1 MRSPVI
7 LRLGGAVLITG
18 LIGSACSDDCPNCPG
33 SPATVVVSPDTS
45 SVLLDRELQ
54 LVALVY
60 DKNGNLLSGHP
71 PTWSSSDDNLA
82 TVDADGKVSGVAV
95 GTATI
100 TASAAGLK
108 GEGTVLVL
116 TSSTLSQ
123 QVQPILETSCAQAF
137 CHVTGGRAPLMTSAA
152 ESYASL
158 VTSGKYLV
166 PGDTTTG
173 LLLERLHGV
182 PPVRPM
188 PPGTPFVQLEP
199 GNYDLIALWIQ
210 EGALNN

>member
-1 MRSPVI
+1 MRSFAA
-7 LRLGGAVLITG
+7 LRLVGAVLIAG

-33 SPATVVVSPDTS
+33 SPATVVISPGTS
-45 SVLLDRELQ
+45 SVLLDRDLQ

-60 DKNGNLLSGHP
+60 DKNGNLLSGHTA
-71 PTWSSSDDNLA
+71 TWSSNDDNIA

-100 TASAAGLK
+100 TANIAGQD
-108 GEGTVLVL
+108 GNGTVEVV
-116 TSSTLSQ
+116 TTSTLSA
-123 QVQPILETSCAQAF
+123 QVQPILQSSCALAF
-137 CHVTGGRAPLMTSAA
+137 CHVTPGPPPTMTSAA
-152 ESYASL
+152 VTYASL
-158 VTSGKYLV
+158 VTSGNYLT

-173 LLLERLHGV
+173 LLLQRLHGV
-182 PPVRPM
+182 PTPM
-188 PPGTPFVQLEP
+188 PPDAPLVQLQP

>member
-1 MRSPVI
+1 MRSFAA
-7 LRLGGAVLITG
+7 LRLVGAVLIAG

-33 SPATVVVSPDTS
+33 SPATVVISPGTS

-60 DKNGNLLSGHP
+60 DKNGNLLSGHTA
-71 PTWSSSDDNLA
+71 TWSSNDDNIA
-82 TVDADGKVSGVAV
+82 TVDMDGKVSGVAV

-100 TASAAGLK
+100 TANIAGQD
-108 GEGTVLVL
+108 GNGTVEVV
-116 TSSTLSQ
+116 TTSTLSA
-123 QVQPILETSCAQAF
+123 QVQPILQSSCALAF
-137 CHVTGGRAPLMTSAA
+137 CHITPGPPPTMTSAA
-152 ESYASL
+152 VTYASL
-158 VTSGKYLV
+158 VTSGNYLT

-173 LLLERLHGV
+173 LLLQRLHGV
-182 PPVRPM
+182 PTPM
-188 PPGTPFVQLEP
+188 PPDAPLVQLQP

>member
-1 MRSPVI
+1 MRSFAAP
-7 LRLGGAVLITG
+7 RLVGAVLIAG

-33 SPATVVVSPDTS
+33 SPATVVISPGTS

-60 DKNGNLLSGHP
+60 DKNGNLLSGHTA
-71 PTWSSSDDNLA
+71 TWSSNDDNIA
-82 TVDADGKVSGVAV
+82 TVDMDGKVSGVAV

-100 TASAAGLK
+100 TANIAGQD
-108 GEGTVLVL
+108 GNGTVEVV
-116 TSSTLSQ
+116 TTSTLSA
-123 QVQPILETSCAQAF
+123 QVQPILQSSCALAF
-137 CHVTGGRAPLMTSAA
+137 CHITPGPPPTMTSAA
-152 ESYASL
+152 VTYASL
-158 VTSGKYLV
+158 VTSGNYLT

-173 LLLERLHGV
+173 LLLQRLHGV
-182 PPVRPM
+182 PTPM
-188 PPGTPFVQLEP
+188 PPDAPLVQLQP

>member
-1 MRSPVI
+1 MRSFAA
-7 LRLGGAVLITG
+7 LRLVGAVMIAG

-33 SPATVVVSPDTS
+33 SPATVVISPGTS

-60 DKNGNLLSGHP
+60 DKNGNLLSGHTA
-71 PTWSSSDDNLA
+71 TWSSNDDNVA

-100 TASAAGLK
+100 TANIAGQD
-108 GEGTVLVL
+108 GNGTVEVV
-116 TSSTLSQ
+116 TTSTLSA
-123 QVQPILETSCAQAF
+123 QVQPILQSSCALAF
-137 CHVTGGRAPLMTSAA
+137 CHITPGPPPTMTSAA
-152 ESYASL
+152 VTYASL
-158 VTSGKYLV
+158 VTSGNYLT

-173 LLLERLHGV
+173 LLLQRLHGV
-182 PPVRPM
+182 PTPM
-188 PPGTPFVQLEP
+188 PPDAPLVQLQP

>member
-1 MRSPVI
+1 MRSFAA
-7 LRLGGAVLITG
+7 LRLVGAVMIAG

-33 SPATVVVSPDTS
+33 SPATVVISPGTS

-60 DKNGNLLSGHP
+60 DKNGNLLSGHTA
-71 PTWSSSDDNLA
+71 TWSSNDDNVA

-100 TASAAGLK
+100 TANIAGQD
-108 GEGTVLVL
+108 GNGTVEVV
-116 TSSTLSQ
+116 TTSTLSA
-123 QVQPILETSCAQAF
+123 QVQPILQSSCALAF
-137 CHVTGGRAPLMTSAA
+137 CHVTPGPPPTMTSAA
-152 ESYASL
+152 VTYASL
-158 VTSGKYLV
+158 VTSGNYLV

-173 LLLERLHGV
+173 LLLQRLHGI
-182 PPVRPM
+182 PTPM
-188 PPGTPFVQLEP
+188 PPDAPLVQLQP

>member
-1 MRSPVI
+1 MRSFAA
-7 LRLGGAVLITG
+7 LRLVGAVLIAG

-33 SPATVVVSPDTS
+33 SPATVVISPGTS

-60 DKNGNLLSGHP
+60 DKNGNLLSGHTA
-71 PTWSSSDDNLA
+71 TWSSNDDNIA
-82 TVDADGKVSGVAV
+82 TVDVDGKVSGVAV

-100 TASAAGLK
+100 TANIAGQD
-108 GEGTVLVL
+108 GNGTVEVV
-116 TSSTLSQ
+116 TTSTLSA
-123 QVQPILETSCAQAF
+123 QVQPILQSSCALAF
-137 CHVTGGRAPLMTSAA
+137 CHITPGPPPTMTSAA
-152 ESYASL
+152 VTYASL
-158 VTSGKYLV
+158 VTSGNYLT

-173 LLLERLHGV
+173 LLLQRLHGV
-182 PPVRPM
+182 PTPM
-188 PPGTPFVQLEP
+188 PPDAPLVQLQP

>member
-1 MRSPVI
+1 MRSFAA
-7 LRLGGAVLITG
+7 LRLVGAVMIAG

-33 SPATVVVSPDTS
+33 SPATVVISPGTS

-60 DKNGNLLSGHP
+60 DKNGNLLSGHTA
-71 PTWSSSDDNLA
+71 TWSSNDDNIA
-82 TVDADGKVSGVAV
+82 TVDVDGKVSGVAV

-100 TASAAGLK
+100 TANIAGQD
-108 GEGTVLVL
+108 GNGTVEVV
-116 TSSTLSQ
+116 TTSTLSA
-123 QVQPILETSCAQAF
+123 QVQPILQSSCALAF
-137 CHVTGGRAPLMTSAA
+137 CHITPGPPPTMTSAA
-152 ESYASL
+152 VTYASL
-158 VTSGKYLV
+158 VTSGNYLV

-173 LLLERLHGV
+173 LLLQRLHGI
-182 PPVRPM
+182 PTPM
-188 PPGTPFVQLEP
+188 PPDAPLVQLQP

>member
-1 MRSPVI
+1 MRSFAA
-7 LRLGGAVLITG
+7 LRLVGAVMIAG

-33 SPATVVVSPDTS
+33 SPATVVISPGTS

-60 DKNGNLLSGHP
+60 DKNGNLLSGHTA
-71 PTWSSSDDNLA
+71 TWSSNDDNIA
-82 TVDADGKVSGVAV
+82 TVDVDGKVSGVAV

-100 TASAAGLK
+100 TANIAGQD
-108 GEGTVLVL
+108 GNGTVEVV
-116 TSSTLSQ
+116 TTSTLSA
-123 QVQPILETSCAQAF
+123 QVQPILQSSCALAF
-137 CHVTGGRAPLMTSAA
+137 CHVTPGPPPTMTSAA
-152 ESYASL
+152 VTYASL
-158 VTSGKYLV
+158 VTSGNYLV

-173 LLLERLHGV
+173 LLLQRLHGI
-182 PPVRPM
+182 PTPM
-188 PPGTPFVQLEP
+188 PPDAPLVQLQP

>member
-1 MRSPVI
+1 MRSFAA
-7 LRLGGAVLITG
+7 LRLVGAVLIAG

-33 SPATVVVSPDTS
+33 SPATVVISPGTS

-60 DKNGNLLSGHP
+60 DKNGNLLSGHTA
-71 PTWSSSDDNLA
+71 TWSSNDDNVA

-100 TASAAGLK
+100 TANIAGQD
-108 GEGTVLVL
+108 GNGTVEVV
-116 TSSTLSQ
+116 TTSTLSA
-123 QVQPILETSCAQAF
+123 QVQPILQSSCALAF
-137 CHVTGGRAPLMTSAA
+137 CHVTPGPPPTMTSAA
-152 ESYASL
+152 VTYASL
-158 VTSGKYLV
+158 VTSGNYLV

-173 LLLERLHGV
+173 LLLQRLHGI
-182 PPVRPM
+182 PTPM
-188 PPGTPFVQLEP
+188 PPDAPLVQLQP

>member
-1 MRSPVI
+1 MRSFAA
-7 LRLGGAVLITG
+7 LRLVGAVMIAG

-33 SPATVVVSPDTS
+33 SPATVVISPGTS

-60 DKNGNLLSGHP
+60 DKNGNLLSGHTA
-71 PTWSSSDDNLA
+71 TWSSNDDNIA
-82 TVDADGKVSGVAV
+82 TVDMDGKVSGVAV

-100 TASAAGLK
+100 TANIAGQD
-108 GEGTVLVL
+108 GNGTVEVV
-116 TSSTLSQ
+116 TTSTLSA
-123 QVQPILETSCAQAF
+123 QVQPILQSSCALAF
-137 CHVTGGRAPLMTSAA
+137 CHITPGPPPTMTSAA
-152 ESYASL
+152 VTYASL
-158 VTSGKYLV
+158 VTSGNYLT

-173 LLLERLHGV
+173 LLLQRLHGV
-182 PPVRPM
+182 PTPM
-188 PPGTPFVQLEP
+188 PPDAPLVQLQP

>member
-1 MRSPVI
+1 MRSFAA
-7 LRLGGAVLITG
+7 LRLVGAVMIAG

-33 SPATVVVSPDTS
+33 SPATVVISPGTS

-60 DKNGNLLSGHP
+60 DKNGNLLSGHTA
-71 PTWSSSDDNLA
+71 TWSSNDDNIA
-82 TVDADGKVSGVAV
+82 TVDMDGKVSGVAV

-100 TASAAGLK
+100 TANIAGQD
-108 GEGTVLVL
+108 GNGTVEVV
-116 TSSTLSQ
+116 TTSTLSA
-123 QVQPILETSCAQAF
+123 QVQPILQSSCALAF
-137 CHVTGGRAPLMTSAA
+137 CHVTPGPPPTMTSAA
-152 ESYASL
+152 VTYASL
-158 VTSGKYLV
+158 VTSGNYIV

-173 LLLERLHGV
+173 LLLQRLHGI
-182 PPVRPM
+182 PTPM
-188 PPGTPFVQLEP
+188 PPDAPLVQLQP

>member
-1 MRSPVI
+1 MRSFAALRPV
-7 LRLGGAVLITG
+7 GAVLIAG

-33 SPATVVVSPDTS
+33 SPATVVISPGTS

-60 DKNGNLLSGHP
+60 DKNGNLLSGHTA
-71 PTWSSSDDNLA
+71 TWSSNDDNVA

-100 TASAAGLK
+100 TANIAGQD
-108 GEGTVLVL
+108 GNGTVEVV
-116 TSSTLSQ
+116 TTSTLSA
-123 QVQPILETSCAQAF
+123 QVQPILQSSCALAF
-137 CHVTGGRAPLMTSAA
+137 CHVTPGPPPTMTSAA
-152 ESYASL
+152 VTYASL
-158 VTSGKYLV
+158 VTSGNYLV

-173 LLLERLHGV
+173 LLLQRLHGI
-182 PPVRPM
+182 PTPM
-188 PPGTPFVQLEP
+188 PPDAPLVQLQP

>member
-7 LRLGGAVLITG
+7 LRLVGAVLITG

-33 SPATVVVSPDTS
+33 PPATVVVSPDTT
-45 SVLLDRELQ
+45 SVLLARQLQ
-54 LVALVY
+54 LVALIY
-60 DKNGNLLSGHP
+60 DKDGNLLSGHNV
-71 PTWSSSDDNLA
+71 TWVSDDDAIA
-82 TVDADGKVSGVAV
+82 TVDADGNISGIAV

-100 TASAAGLK
+100 TATAAGLK
-108 GEGTVLVL
+108 GDGIVLVV
-116 TSSTLSQ
+116 TSSTLSK

-137 CHVTGGRAPLMTSAA
+137 CHVTPGPPPLMTSAA
-152 ESYASL
+152 ASYASL
-158 VTSGKYLV
+158 VTSGNYLT
-166 PGDTTTG
+166 PGDSTTG
-173 LLLERLHGV
+173 LLLERLHGI
-182 PPVRPM
+182 PRPM

>member
-1 MRSPVI
+1 MRSFAA
-7 LRLGGAVLITG
+7 LRLVGAVMIAG

-33 SPATVVVSPDTS
+33 SPATVVISPGTS

-60 DKNGNLLSGHP
+60 DKNGNLLSGHTA
-71 PTWSSSDDNLA
+71 TWSSNDDNIA
-82 TVDADGKVSGVAV
+82 TVDVDGKVSGVAV

-100 TASAAGLK
+100 TANIAGQD
-108 GEGTVLVL
+108 GNGTVEVV
-116 TSSTLSQ
+116 TTSTLSA
-123 QVQPILETSCAQAF
+123 QVQPILQSSCALAF
-137 CHVTGGRAPLMTSAA
+137 CHITPGPPPTMTSAA
-152 ESYASL
+152 VTYASL
-158 VTSGKYLV
+158 VTSGNYLT

-173 LLLERLHGV
+173 LLLQRLHGV
-182 PPVRPM
+182 PTPM
-188 PPGTPFVQLEP
+188 PPDAPLVQLQP

>member
-1 MRSPVI
+1 MRSFAA
-7 LRLGGAVLITG
+7 LRLVGAVMIAG

-33 SPATVVVSPDTS
+33 SPATVVISPGTS

-60 DKNGNLLSGHP
+60 DKNGNLLSGHTA
-71 PTWSSSDDNLA
+71 TWSSNDDNVA

-100 TASAAGLK
+100 TPNIAGQD
-108 GEGTVLVL
+108 GNGTVEVV
-116 TSSTLSQ
+116 TTSTLSA
-123 QVQPILETSCAQAF
+123 QVQPILQSSCALAF
-137 CHVTGGRAPLMTSAA
+137 CHVTPGPPPTMTSAA
-152 ESYASL
+152 VTYASL
-158 VTSGKYLV
+158 VTSGNYLV

-173 LLLERLHGV
+173 LLLQRLHGI
-182 PPVRPM
+182 PTPM
-188 PPGTPFVQLEP
+188 PPDAPLVQLQP

>member
-1 MRSPVI
+1 MRSFAA
-7 LRLGGAVLITG
+7 LRLVGAVLIAG

-33 SPATVVVSPDTS
+33 SPATVVISPGTS

-60 DKNGNLLSGHP
+60 DKNGNLLSGHTA
-71 PTWSSSDDNLA
+71 TWSSNDDNIA
-82 TVDADGKVSGVAV
+82 TVDVDGKVSGVAV

-100 TASAAGLK
+100 TANIAGQD
-108 GEGTVLVL
+108 GNGTVEVV
-116 TSSTLSQ
+116 TTSTLSA
-123 QVQPILETSCAQAF
+123 QVQPILQSSCALAF
-137 CHVTGGRAPLMTSAA
+137 CHVTPGPPPTMTSAA
-152 ESYASL
+152 VTYASL
-158 VTSGKYLV
+158 VTSGNYLT

-173 LLLERLHGV
+173 LLLQRLHGV
-182 PPVRPM
+182 PTPM
-188 PPGTPFVQLEP
+188 PPDAPLVQLQP

>member
-1 MRSPVI
+1 MRSFAA
-7 LRLGGAVLITG
+7 LRLVGAVLIAG

-33 SPATVVVSPDTS
+33 SPATVVISPGTS

-60 DKNGNLLSGHP
+60 DKNGNLLSGHTA
-71 PTWSSSDDNLA
+71 TWSSNDDNIA
-82 TVDADGKVSGVAV
+82 TVDMDGKVSGVAV

-100 TASAAGLK
+100 TANIAGQD
-108 GEGTVLVL
+108 GNGTVEVV
-116 TSSTLSQ
+116 TTSTLSA
-123 QVQPILETSCAQAF
+123 QVQPILQSSCALAF
-137 CHVTGGRAPLMTSAA
+137 CHVTPGPPPTMTSAA
-152 ESYASL
+152 VTYASL
-158 VTSGKYLV
+158 VTSGNYLV

-173 LLLERLHGV
+173 LLLQRLHGI
-182 PPVRPM
+182 PTPM
-188 PPGTPFVQLEP
+188 PPDAPLVQLQP

>member
-1 MRSPVI
+1 MRSFAA
-7 LRLGGAVLITG
+7 LRLVGAVMIAG

-33 SPATVVVSPDTS
+33 SPATVVISPGTS

-60 DKNGNLLSGHP
+60 DKNGNLLSGHTA
-71 PTWSSSDDNLA
+71 TWSSNDDNIA
-82 TVDADGKVSGVAV
+82 TVDMDGKVSGVAV

-100 TASAAGLK
+100 TANIAGQD
-108 GEGTVLVL
+108 GNGTVEVV
-116 TSSTLSQ
+116 TTSTLSA
-123 QVQPILETSCAQAF
+123 QVQPILQSSCALAF
-137 CHVTGGRAPLMTSAA
+137 CHVTPGPPPTMTSAA
-152 ESYASL
+152 VTYASL
-158 VTSGKYLV
+158 VTSGNYLT

-173 LLLERLHGV
+173 LLLQRLHGV
-182 PPVRPM
+182 PTPM
-188 PPGTPFVQLEP
+188 PPDAPLVQLQP

>member
-1 MRSPVI
+1 MRSFAA
-7 LRLGGAVLITG
+7 LRLVGAVLIAG

-33 SPATVVVSPDTS
+33 SPATVVISPGTS

-60 DKNGNLLSGHP
+60 DKNGNLLSGHTA
-71 PTWSSSDDNLA
+71 TWSSNDDNVS

-100 TASAAGLK
+100 TANIAGQD
-108 GEGTVLVL
+108 GNGTVEVV
-116 TSSTLSQ
+116 TTSTLSA
-123 QVQPILETSCAQAF
+123 QVQPILQSSCALAF
-137 CHVTGGRAPLMTSAA
+137 CHITPGPPPTMTSAA
-152 ESYASL
+152 VTYASL
-158 VTSGKYLV
+158 VTSGNYLT

-173 LLLERLHGV
+173 LLLQRLHGV
-182 PPVRPM
+182 PTPM
-188 PPGTPFVQLEP
+188 PPDAPLVQLQP